1 MPWALSPYTQLPD
14 GHVYL
19 NVPKLPWAQ
28 YVQTRTHCFLFKNL
42 PFLLYSP
49 FQIMAL
55 LLIPVTGPLPALDFT
70 WSLPATSNQS
80 AYPANCVSKYALS
93 LLLPSAPRLPS
104 LFSLHCVSH
113 SLLAP
118 LPSIPVSCLGQP
130 PPPSI
135 WTLVI
140 CKTENLGGSSLPT
153 DDKMQANILCMT
165 YMLAPFLGSS
175 PAIPH
180 STFCSSY
187 KKTTLQMNH
196 ILSWLDVFA
205 YAVSSP
211 RNVLPPPLWCSQIQ
225 DFNNILSVNLSEFCH
240 SKLITI

>member
-42 PFLLYSP
+42 PFLLYSS

-165 YMLAPFLGSS
+165 YMLAPAPFPRLISS
-175 PAIPH
+175 NSP
-180 STFCSSY
+180 
-187 KKTTLQMNH
+187 QH
-196 ILSWLDVFA
+196 ILLQLQKNYSPNEPYSFMARCVCICCFLSKECP
-205 YAVSSP
+205 SSSSLMFSDS
-211 RNVLPPPLWCSQIQ
+211 RL
-225 DFNNILSVNLSEFCH
+225 
-240 SKLITI
+240 